1 MTASRM
7 NSPHT
12 AIAGPSS
19 SIVAQ
24 VRGYLGTSLEILRAV
39 VDVVAVELDAVNE
52 AHGLAALVAGRKDLR
67 LDTFG
72 TPPIA
77 DSVPALHG
85 IPLECDALQIAEI
98 PRLIVLSLDVM
109 PDVAQQPRI
118 EHARAH

>member
-12 AIAGPSS
+12 AIVGPSS

-39 VDVVAVELDAVNE
+39 VHVVAVGLDAVNE

-67 LDTFG
+67 PDTFG
-72 TPPIA
+72 TLP
-77 DSVPALHG
+77 
-85 IPLECDALQIAEI
+85 
-98 PRLIVLSLDVM
+98 SLTRFQHSTGYPSNVTRCRS
-109 PDVAQQPRI
+109 PQYRGC
-118 EHARAH
+118 